1 MEKIN
6 LRYYRHFLICNRIA
20 SETLKKREGI
30 YIANFAKLIFQESN
44 GVWGNAQMTAYFW
57 AANTA
62 IAYFSEVD
70 SGYYV
75 FDALDDMGYS
85 LESLA
90 NISEAELESEYRKV
104 QLTHVPIS
112 E

>member
-30 YIANFAKLIFQESN
+30 YIANFAKLIFQELD

-57 AANTA
+57 AADA
-62 IAYFSEVD
+62 VIAYFSEVD
-70 SGYYV
+70 SNYV
-75 FDALDDMGYS
+75 FEALDDLGYS
-85 LESLA
+85 MESLA

-112 E
+112 EE